1 MALAV
6 SERLRQ
12 VLVATLEK
20 CRADGLFEG
29 ELPEVP
35 IERPKKAE
43 HGDFAT
49 TVALALAKRAKKN
62 PREVAELVRKNLVDP
77 DGLVASAD
85 IAGPGFL
92 NVRIADRVWRA
103 TLGEVLSR
111 GADYGRGKASS
122 AERILVEYVSA
133 NPTGPLHVGHGRCAA
148 IGDGVARLLTFAGY
162 SVAREFYVND
172 AGNQV
177 FNFARSVW
185 LRYMQA
191 RGHDLPFPE
200 KDVYHGDYVRELGQE
215 LAQRDGAKWEGL
227 AQTAEALTPIR
238 EFALD
243 KMLAWQ
249 RQTLAA
255 FRCEFDKWFSER
267 SLFSSGA
274 VEQTLAELRERGHL
288 YEKEGAVF
296 FKSQE
301 LGGDH
306 RDRVIIKST
315 GEKTYLAGD
324 AAYHRD
330 KLKRGF
336 GLLINIFG
344 QDHIDHVP
352 GLKASVAAFGH
363 DPKSIEV
370 LLYAFVRL
378 MRGGEEVKMSKR
390 SGEYVLLD
398 DLIEWIGVD
407 ATRFYFLTRRHDTHI
422 EFDIEVAK
430 RQSMDNPVYYAQY
443 GHARCAAILR
453 RAAELGIEAPAAFD
467 EKLAEKLAL
476 PEELAMLQ
484 RLASFPQ
491 LVQDAAA
498 AREPHRLI
506 IFLSE
511 LAGEFQSYY
520 TQLQKV
526 HNDTILPQARH
537 RAQAGWEAGWDFDKT
552 RARLMWVRGI
562 KQVMQT
568 TLTLLGISAPEQMSR
583 DADEEPAE
591 A

>member
-20 CRADGLFEG
+20 CRNGGLFEG
-29 ELPEVP
+29 DLPEVP

-62 PREVAELVRKNLVDP
+62 PREVAEQIRKQLHDP
-77 DGLVASAD
+77 EGLVASSD

-92 NVRIADRVWRA
+92 NFRIADRVWRA
-103 TLGEVLSR
+103 TLGEVLAR
-111 GADYGRGKASS
+111 GAEYGRGQARG

-162 SVAREFYVND
+162 GVAREFYVND
-172 AGNQV
+172 AGNQI
-177 FNFARSVW
+177 FNLARSLW

-191 RGHDLPFPE
+191 RGHDVAFPPDD
-200 KDVYHGDYVRELGQE
+200 KNLYHGDYVREMGRE
-215 LAQRDGAKWEGL
+215 LAQRDGAKWENL
-227 AQTAEALTPIR
+227 AQTPEALAPIR
-238 EFALD
+238 EFGVT
-243 KMLAWQ
+243 KMLAQQ
-249 RQTLAA
+249 RQTLSE

-267 SLFSSGA
+267 SLFDSGA
-274 VEQTLAELRERGHL
+274 VEQCLTELRAQGHL
-288 YEKEGAVF
+288 YEKDGAVW

-306 RDRVIIKST
+306 RDRVVIKST

-324 AAYHRD
+324 LAYHRD

-336 GLLINIFG
+336 GRLINIFG

-352 GLKASVAAFGH
+352 GLRAAVAAFGH
-363 DPKSIEV
+363 DPSSIEV
-370 LLYAFVRL
+370 LLYQFVRL

-390 SGEYVLLD
+390 SGNFVVLD
-398 DLIEWIGVD
+398 DLIEEIGID

-430 RQSMDNPVYYAQY
+430 RQSMDNPVYYVQY

-453 RAAELGIEAPAAFD
+453 KAAEMGIDAPQSFD

-476 PEELAMLQ
+476 PEEIATLQ
-484 RLASFPQ
+484 RLAGFPQ
-491 LVQDAAA
+491 VVAAAAA

-506 IFLSE
+506 IFVTE
-511 LAGEFQSYY
+511 LAGDFQSYY

-526 HNDTILPQARH
+526 HGDTILPQARH
-537 RAQAGWEAGWDFDKT
+537 RAQAGWEAGWDFEKT

-568 TLTLLGISAPEQMSR
+568 TLALLGIGAPEQMSR
-583 DADEEPAE
+583 DEEAAE

>member
-20 CRADGLFEG
+20 CRDAGLFEG

-35 IERPKKAE
+35 LERPKKAE

-49 TVALALAKRAKKN
+49 TAALALAKRAKKN
-62 PREVAELVRKNLVDP
+62 PREVAETLRKNLVDP
-77 DGLVASAD
+77 EGLVASAD

-92 NVRIADRVWRA
+92 NFRIADRVWRA
-103 TLGEVLSR
+103 TLHEVLAR
-111 GADYGRGKASS
+111 GADYGRGQARG

-162 SVAREFYVND
+162 DVAREFYVND
-172 AGNQV
+172 AGNQILKL
-177 FNFARSVW
+177 AQSVW
-185 LRYMQA
+185 ARYMEA
-191 RGHDLPFPE
+191 RGREVPFPE
-200 KDVYHGDYVRELGQE
+200 DGYHGEYIRDIGRE
-215 LAQRDGAKWEGL
+215 LAQRDGGRWESL
-227 AQTAEALTPIR
+227 AQTADALAPIR
-238 EFALD
+238 DYATE

-249 RQTLAA
+249 RQTLSG
-255 FRCEFDKWFSER
+255 FRCEFDRWFSER
-267 SLFSSGA
+267 SLFEAGA
-274 VEQTLAELRERGHL
+274 VEQCLAELREHGHL
-288 YEKEGAVF
+288 YEKDGAVW

-306 RDRVIIKST
+306 RDRVVIKST

-324 AAYHRD
+324 LAYHRD

-336 GLLINIFG
+336 GRLINIFG

-352 GLKASVAAFGH
+352 GLRAAVAAFGH
-363 DPKSIEV
+363 DAGSIEV
-370 LLYAFVRL
+370 LLYQFVRL

-390 SGEYVLLD
+390 SGNFVVLD
-398 DLIEWIGVD
+398 DLIEEIGVD

-430 RQSMDNPVYYAQY
+430 RQSMDNPVYYVQY

-453 RAAELGIEAPAAFD
+453 KAAEMSIEAPAAFD

-476 PEELAMLQ
+476 PEEIAALQ
-484 RLASFPQ
+484 KLASFPQ
-491 LVQDAAA
+491 VVADAAA

-506 IFLSE
+506 IFVTE
-511 LAGEFQSYY
+511 LAGDFQSYY
-520 TQLQKV
+520 TRLQKV
-526 HNDTILPQARH
+526 HGDTVLPQARH
-537 RAQAGWEAGWDFDKT
+537 RAQAGWEAGWDFEKT

-568 TLTLLGISAPEQMSR
+568 TLALLGISAPEQMSR
-583 DADEEPAE
+583 EPDEEAAE